1 MINVAVIGGGA
12 SGLMAAIVAARC
24 GASVTVLERGD
35 RVGRKILA
43 TGNGRCNMTNV
54 YADVGNYHG
63 ENPKFV
69 MSALSG
75 FGAQSAMDFFAQLGV
90 LCRVEEDGKVYP
102 YSNQA
107 SSVLDVMRMETA
119 KLGVA
124 VKCNF
129 EVMDITVKDNKFYIK
144 SYQDEV
150 FVSDKVIFAAGGKA
164 APNLGSNGSGYDI
177 LRKLGHT
184 VTPLFPALV
193 QIKTD
198 TECVRGLKG
207 IKIDANVAAVQ
218 DGKKQKEEYG
228 EVLFTEYGLSGP
240 PVFQL
245 SRTFG
250 EGVKNGKKCAAVLDI
265 MPEYTKQQVKE
276 LINERIM
283 YNGDKTLENF
293 FVGMLNKRL
302 GQILL
307 KACGVF
313 PLSEKAQSLTKN
325 EVSAIAEK
333 IKNWSF
339 DVTGTMSWN
348 NAQVTAG
355 GVRTKE
361 ISPSTM
367 ESKIVKGL
375 YIVGE
380 IMDIDGD
387 CGGFNL
393 QWAWSSAY
401 AAGRSVVC

>member
-1 MINVAVIGGGA
+1 MVNVAVVGGGA
-12 SGLMAAIVAARC
+12 AGLMSAIVAARN
-24 GASVTVLERGD
+24 GATVTVLERGD

-43 TGNGRCNMTNV
+43 TGNGRCNMTNI
-54 YADVGNYHG
+54 YADAGNYHG

-69 MSALSG
+69 ISALSG
-75 FGAQSAMDFFAQLGV
+75 FGAQAAMDFFAQLGI
-90 LCRVEEDGKVYP
+90 LCRIEEDGKVYP

-107 SSVLDVMRMETA
+107 SAVLDVMRMELERL
-119 KLGVA
+119 KVA
-124 VKCNF
+124 VRCNF
-129 EVMDITVKDNKFYIK
+129 EVMDITVKNGKFHIK
-144 SYQDEV
+144 SYQNEI
-150 FVSDKVIFAAGGKA
+150 FTADKVIFASGGKA

-177 LRKLGHT
+177 LQKLGHT
-184 VTPLFPALV
+184 VTELFPALV
-193 QIKTD
+193 QLKTD
-198 TECVRGLKG
+198 TEYVRGLKG
-207 IKIDANVAAVQ
+207 IKLDANVSIEEN
-218 DGKKQKEEYG
+218 GKKLKSEFG
-228 EVLFTEYGLSGP
+228 EVLFAEYGLSGP

-245 SRTFG
+245 SRIG
-250 EGVKNGKKCAAVLDI
+250 AEGVRKGAKRTAVLDI
-265 MPEYTKQQVKE
+265 MPEYDNQQVKQ
-276 LINERIM
+276 LLTERITHS
-283 YNGDKTLENF
+283 GGKKLENL

-307 KACGVF
+307 KACGVA
-313 PLSEKAQSLTKN
+313 PLSRTADSLTKN
-325 EVSAIAEK
+325 EIAAIVEK
-333 IKNWSF
+333 IKSWDF
-339 DVTGTMSWN
+339 EVTGTMSWN

-367 ESKIVKGL
+367 ESKLVKGL